1 MKKSLPL
8 LTALFTAALLFQSC
22 KKESEPQD
30 PADSYVGIW
39 LANDTSTYP
48 GSAPVY
54 KSYNFS
60 VTKTTPN
67 TVSFTGFSSYSTSVN
82 AAVSETA
89 IAFTNGSD
97 IGIIN
102 FTGNKNGSIMT
113 YTFTTMNG
121 KSVTGKATKQ

>member
-1 MKKSLPL
+1 MKKSLAL
-8 LTALFTAALLFQSC
+8 LTALFTVAFLFHSC

-30 PADSYVGIW
+30 SADSYVGIW
-39 LANDTSTYP
+39 LANDTLTYP
-48 GSAPVY
+48 GSTPVY

-82 AAVSETA
+82 ATVSETA

-97 IGIIN
+97 IGIVN
-102 FTGNKNGSIMT
+102 FLGSKNGSIMT
-113 YTFTTMNG
+113 YTYATMNG